1 MSTPSLCHTPSAG
14 DIDQA
19 VLTVLLASS
28 HDHLVITDHQGNIL
42 QASPGACAVY
52 GLSMAALCSTSV
64 QTLEAQG
71 VLSPS
76 VTTRVLDSGAPAQ
89 LMQTTP
95 TGRRVLAEAQ
105 PVYMEGQLVRVVSRS
120 RDLTDLRTLQ
130 EEYALLSQRLNEQL
144 RHHEIEALRE
154 ALAQEEIDI
163 HSRVMRDVAALLERV
178 ADTSATV
185 MLLGESGVGKT
196 ALARQVHRWSARA
209 SGPFIDINCSAI
221 PETLFESEVFGHV
234 AGAFSGA
241 SRHGKPGLLEQAEG
255 GTLFLDEVA
264 ELPLAVQAKL
274 LRVLQDGMVMRLGD
288 TVPRKL
294 DFRLI
299 VATNQDLA
307 QRVDAGAFRL
317 DLYYRLNVI
326 PVHIPPLRE
335 RREDIP
341 ALVERQMQRL
351 NTRYGLRKV
360 VDERLWG
367 ELMNHDWPGNV
378 RELENVLERA
388 WLTSD
393 VAPDGSEGHRLG
405 MIRAETGAPLQSHD
419 AHDDAQE
426 MPDLATALL
435 RTEYDM
441 VVRAARVS
449 DSTYALARRLGISQ
463 PSAVRKLKRHG
474 IRLKNR

>member
-1 MSTPSLCHTPSAG
+1 MSADPFCSTVSSDAA
-14 DIDQA
+14 IDHA
-19 VLTVLLASS
+19 VLAVLLESS
-28 HDHLVITDHQGNIL
+28 HDHLIIADSQGTIL

-52 GLSMAALCSTSV
+52 GLSMSALCSTSV
-64 QTLEAQG
+64 HVLEDQG
-71 VLSPS
+71 VFSPS
-76 VTTRVLDSGAPAQ
+76 VTARVLASGEPAQ
-89 LMQTTP
+89 VMQSTP

-105 PVYMEGQLVRVVSRS
+105 PVHVDGRLVRVVSRS
-120 RDLTDLRTLQ
+120 RDLTDLKTLQ
-130 EEYALLSQRLNEQL
+130 EEYAQLSKRLNEQL
-144 RHHEIEALRE
+144 RQHEVEALRE

-196 ALARQVHRWSARA
+196 ALARQVHRWSTRA

-221 PETLFESEVFGHV
+221 PENLFESEVFGHV

-241 SRHGKPGLLEQAEG
+241 SRNGKPGLLEQAEG

-264 ELPLAVQAKL
+264 ELPLGVQAKL
-274 LRVLQDGMVMRLGD
+274 LKVLQDGMVMRLGD

-299 VATNQDLA
+299 VATNQNLA
-307 QRVDAGAFRL
+307 QRVADGTFRL

-326 PVHIPPLRE
+326 PIHIPPLRE

-351 NTRYGLRKV
+351 NARYGLHKV

-393 VAPDGSEGHRLG
+393 IEHKGSEGYRLEV
-405 MIRAETGAPLQSHD
+405 MRAQSEIPPRVHSEE
-419 AHDDAQE
+419 QE
-426 MPDLATALL
+426 MTDLATALS
-435 RTEYDM
+435 RAEYDLI
-441 VVRAARVS
+441 VRAARVS

-463 PSAVRKLKRHG
+463 PGAVRKLKKHG
-474 IRLKNR
+474 LRLGNL